1 MKGFR
6 YCLFSK
12 IWYPFELLRLSLRKN
27 LSLKKECR
35 PLERPRQSV
44 REKLS
49 CVRTARA
56 IRREK
61 LSSTVRTVW
70 LSVQRIV
77 IRFNG
82 SNYPFQNIV
91 SRYTVPNHFHP
102 ILGDQGAVS
111 RLGRKGASEVQEVGG
126 GGEPLGTDSHQ
137 TISKRSSEFWLQKL
151 SLRFLPTQLTATKNL
166 KSFSFLYN
174 LVLYSFLIFFP
185 FLYYLNSGLTY
196 TVNVH

>member
-1 MKGFR
+1 MCAANTNPGRISCYTKLLIVVKGFR

-102 ILGDQGAVS
+102 ILG
-111 RLGRKGASEVQEVGG
+111 
-126 GGEPLGTDSHQ
+126 TDSHQ

>member
-111 RLGRKGASEVQEVGG
+111 RLGRKGASEVQEARGS
-126 GGEPLGTDSHQ
+126 EPLGTNSHQ

-185 FLYYLNSGLTY
+185 FLYYLNRGLTY